1 MLQAAVSARA
11 IKSKG
16 AANMS
21 KINSYNACIYA
32 RLSRDDGDKLESD
45 SIINQ
50 KALIRDFLSKHPEIH
65 AVSEK
70 TDDGYSGVNFDRPA
84 FQEMMEDIRSGKINC
99 VVVKDLSRF
108 GRNYIEAGNYI
119 ERVFPFLGVRFIAIN
134 DNYDSL
140 DRNQSDSLIIPFKNL
155 INDAYCKDISVK
167 IRSQLEIKR
176 KKGQFIG
183 AFAAYG
189 YLKDEEDHNKLVV
202 DTYAS
207 EIVRAIFKWKIQGVS
222 QGRIA
227 NKLNMQGVLCPME
240 YKLSLGMKVQTNFR
254 VHKKALWSSKTVT
267 RILTN
272 EIYTGVLVQGKVG
285 TPNYKIKKI
294 MPRDEADWI
303 RVEGVIPVIV
313 DRDMFDS
320 VQMILAKDIR
330 IAPEEDVV
338 YPLSGFVKCAD
349 CGQNMVRKSYN
360 AGGKSYSYFICS
372 TRKAGKGCS
381 THSISEEKLMDVV
394 LQMVSKQIDSVC
406 EMEKMLDIVDSLP
419 EKQANVFNYD
429 AQVVKLK
436 EEIERNK
443 SFKLRLYENL
453 QEGLIGQDE
462 YFLFKKS
469 YAAKIAEAEAAI
481 MAIEDER
488 EQAVSRNRDSL
499 SWMETFKKY
508 RNITSVN
515 RSMVVDLIRQVNVF
529 EGGRAEVV
537 FRHADEAEKVVRML
551 EDYSRQAV

>member
-183 AFAAYG
+183 AFATYG

-207 EIVRAIFKWKIQGVS
+207 EIVRAIFKWKIQGMS

-394 LQMVSKQIDSVC
+394 MQMVSKQIDSVC

-443 SFKLRLYENL
+443 SFKLKLYENL

-469 YAAKIAEAEAAI
+469 YAAKIAEAEATI

>member
-207 EIVRAIFKWKIQGVS
+207 EIVRAIFKWKIQGMS

-330 IAPEEDVV
+330 IAPDEDVV

-394 LQMVSKQIDSVC
+394 MQMVSKQIDSVC

-443 SFKLRLYENL
+443 SFKLKLYENL

>member
-202 DTYAS
+202 DKYAS
-207 EIVRAIFKWKIQGVS
+207 EIVRAIFKWKIQGMS

-254 VHKKALWSSKTVT
+254 VHKKALWSSKVVT

-303 RVEGVIPVIV
+303 WVEGVIPVII

-338 YPLSGFVKCAD
+338 YPLSGFVRCAD

-360 AGGKSYSYFICS
+360 AGGKAYSYFICS

-381 THSISEEKLMDVV
+381 THSISEEKLTDVV
-394 LQMVSKQIDSVC
+394 LQMVTKQIESVC
-406 EMEKMLDIVDSLP
+406 EMEKMLDIVESLP

-429 AQVVKLK
+429 AQVVRLK

-443 SFKLRLYENL
+443 SFKLKLYENL

-481 MAIEDER
+481 RAIEDER

-515 RSMVVDLIRQVNVF
+515 RSMVVDMIRQVNVF

>member
-183 AFAAYG
+183 AFATYG

-207 EIVRAIFKWKIQGVS
+207 EIVRAIFKWKIQGMS

-394 LQMVSKQIDSVC
+394 MQMVSKQIDSVC

-419 EKQANVFNYD
+419 EKQANVLNYD

-443 SFKLRLYENL
+443 SFKLKLYENL

>member
-207 EIVRAIFKWKIQGVS
+207 EIVRAIFKWKIQGMS

-303 RVEGVIPVIV
+303 RVEGVIPVII

-320 VQMILAKDIR
+320 VKMILAKDIR
-330 IAPEEDVV
+330 IAPEEDAV

-360 AGGKSYSYFICS
+360 AGGKAYSYFICS

-381 THSISEEKLMDVV
+381 THSISEEKLTDVV
-394 LQMVSKQIDSVC
+394 LQMVTKQIESVC
-406 EMEKMLDIVDSLP
+406 EMEKMLDIVESLP

-429 AQVVKLK
+429 AQVVRLK

-443 SFKLRLYENL
+443 SFKLKLYENL

-481 MAIEDER
+481 RAIEDER

-499 SWMETFKKY
+499 SWMESFKKY

-537 FRHADEAEKVVRML
+537 FRHADEAEKVVKML
-551 EDYSRQAV
+551 EDFSRQAV